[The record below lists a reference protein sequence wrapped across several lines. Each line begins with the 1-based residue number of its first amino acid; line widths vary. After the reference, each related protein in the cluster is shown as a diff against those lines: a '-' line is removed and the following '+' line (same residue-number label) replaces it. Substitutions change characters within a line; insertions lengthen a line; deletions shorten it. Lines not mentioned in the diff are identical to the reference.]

1 MGIGGEVIVWAAD
14 VEIGVEDGLREGEAG
29 GLEGKCGLAV
39 SGLMGSGPT
48 GGWACVSS
56 WSV

>member
-1 MGIGGEVIVWAAD
+1 MGIGGEVTVWVVG

-29 GLEGKCGLAV
+29 GLEGKCGLTV
-39 SGLMGSGPT
+39 SGLTGFGSVW
-48 GGWACVSS
+48 GWACISG